1 MAQGESN
8 TVDVVAEKDELILL
22 LFNQNFDHK
31 ICRFLLP
38 LHAISGCDTTGMVGE
53 NYKQFIS

>member
-22 LFNQNFDHK
+22 LFNQIFEIQNMQVFAN
-31 ICRFLLP
+31 IARNQW
-38 LHAISGCDTTGMVGE
+38 M
-53 NYKQFIS
+53 